1 MLELLNDVVFVVDE
15 KGVEL
20 VGHQLRLLV
29 ERNRLRHIFTG
40 KYVCFTNCGPAHH
53 DLIVVLVLFRQF
65 FELKVAIGEIKDIIK
80 SLLAYGCEIF
90 WRFELR
96 GVDHE
101 IKHDFIFVFAEKF
114 CLADRVD

>member
-1 MLELLNDVVFVVDE
+1 LLELLHDVVLVVDE
-15 KGVEL
+15 KRVEL

-29 ERNRLRHIFTG
+29 ERNRLCHIFTG
-40 KYVCFTNCGPAHH
+40 KYVCFANCASAHH
-53 DLIVVLVLFRQF
+53 DLIVFLVLFRKF
-65 FELKVAIGEIKDIIK
+65 FKLKVAIGEIHDIIK

-101 IKHDFIFVFAEKF
+101 I
-114 CLADRVD
+114 